1 MENYTIEPLKGY
13 GEFEFGMS
21 IDDVV
26 ESLGQP
32 SNQEEIDSAYND
44 GNHIIV
50 LDYED
55 FDLSMYF
62 EGDTV
67 LRLANFYTV
76 NEESVLF
83 GAKIFDLN
91 KDQLIELMKENGYE
105 DYIEDKE
112 DGDCIT
118 YDELNMDFYFDNNQL
133 VEVFWECQRG

>member
-1 MENYTIEPLKGY
+1 MENYTIEPLRGY

-67 LRLANFYTV
+67 QRLANFYTV

-91 KDQLIELMKENGYE
+91 QDQLIELMKENGYE

>member
-67 LRLANFYTV
+67 QRLANFYTV